1 MPGVAELPHPD
12 EAVKLPITTLAARLL
27 AVIETGR
34 GYHGRRATI
43 RGQLSKHW
51 SNGVVHVGGCGTQTS
66 TPTVDRNSY
75 TDVISQ
81 AFDWLYVEGLTTR
94 LWDPGENGRDDE
106 WFNLTPQGRRFL
118 RRGDRALDAH
128 RAERLLSFD
137 LHESI
142 DGRVRRQF
150 LLGETEAAVMIA
162 MKEVEIR
169 MRDAGELPA
178 ELVAV
183 NLATAAFKPGQG
195 PLHQPDAEGGEQ
207 EATMSL
213 FRGAMG
219 TFRNPVSHRR
229 VDYDDPVE
237 AVEVLLF
244 ADLLLRMIDRAAAA
258 RT

>member
-1 MPGVAELPHPD
+1 MTGSAELPHPD

-43 RGQLSKHW
+43 KGQLRQHW
-51 SNGVVHVGGCGTQTS
+51 GDGVTYVGGRGKRTS
-66 TPTVDRNSY
+66 TVDKNTY

-94 LWDPGENGRDDE
+94 LWDPGENGRNDE
-106 WFNLTPQGRRFL
+106 WFNVTPQGRRFL
-118 RRGDRALDAH
+118 ARGDHALDAH
-128 RAERLLSFD
+128 RAEQLLGFD

-183 NLATAAFKPGQG
+183 KLATAAFKPGEG
-195 PLHQPDAEGGEQ
+195 PLHDPAAEGGEQ
-207 EATMSL
+207 EAAMSL

-219 TFRNPVSHRR
+219 IFRNPVAHRR

-237 AVEVLLF
+237 AVEVILF
-244 ADLLLRMIDRAAAA
+244 ADLLLRMIDRASAA